1 MGVQVA
7 MERLARQRQP
17 GPVRGARAWPCALA
31 PIDRRR
37 SCIRSTS
44 RPRKARPRSAPQ
56 ASTSRRLRSRRR
68 AALRTHAARLRNDP
82 VFAGVAWLVHV
93 PTLKLGTTGIRP
105 KLTCRRTECP
115 VLFRSGGRFGA
126 PDRMKLGTLMSLFPR
141 SNLDDDPSGS
151 VWACPASSFVR
162 LTLVDGWPSSVT
174 FHWRIRPYFA
184 CAPTGPAP
192 SGMTA

>member
-1 MGVQVA
+1 MGVEVA

-17 GPVRGARAWPCALA
+17 GPALGARAWPCALA

-68 AALRTHAARLRNDP
+68 SALRAHAARLRNDP
-82 VFAGVAWLVHV
+82 VFAGVAWLVHG
-93 PTLKLGTTGIRP
+93 PTLKLGTTGIRR

-115 VLFRSGGRFGA
+115 VLFRSGGSIWRARQDETGHSYVIVIPAFYE
-126 PDRMKLGTLMSLFPR
+126 D
-141 SNLDDDPSGS
+141 GS
-151 VWACPASSFVR
+151 FWILRPCPLSTDTV
-162 LTLVDGWPSSVT
+162 L
-174 FHWRIRPYFA
+174 
-184 CAPTGPAP
+184 
-192 SGMTA
+192 